1 LVKFY
6 DISLLINE
14 DIILYPGSPKISITP
29 HATIP
34 KDTTNESLITFG
46 SHTGTHIDSPL
57 HINKN
62 GKDASQIDISS
73 FYGQCRVLDLTRI
86 KLEIHKKDLED
97 FNLRAG
103 EIVILKTQNSI
114 RGYEEFRKDFIH
126 VKLDAAQY
134 LIESG
139 IKTLGVDHLSVKKF
153 GGDDEVHELLINN
166 LTLFE
171 GLNLSEVSAGE
182 YLFVG
187 LPLRIVCDGAP
198 ARAILIKT

>member
-1 LVKFY
+1 MVKFY

-34 KDTTNESLITFG
+34 KDTVNESLITFG

-57 HINKN
+57 HISKN
-62 GKDASQIDISS
+62 GKDTSQIDIKS
-73 FYGQCRVLDLTRI
+73 FYGQCKVLDLTQLN
-86 KLEIHKKDLED
+86 LEIQKKDLEV
-97 FNLRAG
+97 FNLKAV
-103 EIVILKTQNSI
+103 EIVLLKTQNSI
-114 RGYEEFRKDFIH
+114 RGYKEFREDYVH

-134 LIESG
+134 LIDCG

-171 GLNLSEVSAGE
+171 GLNLSDVPAGS

-187 LPLRIVCDGAP
+187 LPLRIACDGAP
-198 ARAILIKT
+198 ARAILVKS

>member
-1 LVKFY
+1 VVKFY

-14 DIILYPGSPKISITP
+14 DIIIYPGSPKVSIKP

-34 KDTTNESLITFG
+34 KDTVNESLITFT

-57 HINKN
+57 HINNN
-62 GKDASQIDISS
+62 GKDASQCDISN
-73 FYGQCRVLDLTRI
+73 FYGQCRVLDLTHLN
-86 KLEIHKKDLED
+86 LEIHKEDLELFD
-97 FNLRAG
+97 LKAS
-103 EIVILKTQNSI
+103 EIVLLKTQNSI
-114 RGYEEFRKDFIH
+114 RGYKEFRNDFIH

-134 LIESG
+134 LIEYG

-171 GLNLSEVSAGE
+171 GLNLSEVPAGE

>member
-14 DIILYPGSPKISITP
+14 DIIVYPGSPKVSIKP
-29 HATIP
+29 RATIP
-34 KDTTNESLITFG
+34 KDSVNESLITFS

-57 HINKN
+57 HVSNN
-62 GKDASQIDISS
+62 GKDASQFDINS
-73 FYGQCRVLDLTRI
+73 FYGQCRVLDLTRVN
-86 KLEIHKKDLED
+86 LEIHRENLEV
-97 FNLRAG
+97 FNLRAE
-103 EIVILKTQNSI
+103 EIVLLRTQNSI
-114 RGYEEFRKDFIH
+114 RGYKEFREDYIH

-134 LIESG
+134 LIECG

-153 GGDDEVHELLINN
+153 GGDDDVHELLINN

-171 GLNLSEVSAGE
+171 GLNLSEVPAGE

-198 ARAILIKT
+198 ARAILIES

>member
-1 LVKFY
+1 MVKFY

-34 KDTTNESLITFG
+34 KDTTNESLITLG

-57 HINKN
+57 HISKN
-62 GKDASQIDISS
+62 GKDASKLDISS

>member
-1 LVKFY
+1 MAKFY

-34 KDTTNESLITFG
+34 KDTVNESLITFG

-57 HINKN
+57 HISKN
-62 GKDASQIDISS
+62 GKDTSQIDISS
-73 FYGQCRVLDLTRI
+73 FYGQCRVLDLTHV

-114 RGYEEFRKDFIH
+114 RGYKEFRKDFIH

-153 GGDDEVHELLINN
+153 GSDDEVHELLIKN

-171 GLNLSEVSAGE
+171 GLNLSEVPAGE

-198 ARAILIKT
+198 ARAILVKS

>member
-73 FYGQCRVLDLTRI
+73 FYGQCRVLDLTRVN
-86 KLEIHKKDLED
+86 LEIHREDLEV
-97 FNLRAG
+97 FNLKSD
-103 EIVILKTQNSI
+103 EIVLLRTQNSI
-114 RGYEEFRKDFIH
+114 KGYKEFREDFIH

-134 LIESG
+134 LIECG